1 MPSETERY
9 WGTIC
14 LGIVTIATAVIGVA
28 LFSSGLVD
36 VRIPEGG
43 PLTSIL
49 LGVKL
54 VAAVLAIV
62 FYFVALYGASRVIVP
77 APDRLQR
84 DSATTAK
91 QVLWVYALFV
101 GELLALLV
109 MLFADLFLNF
119 LDPPAMPAEPMA
131 LLLTA

>member
-1 MPSETERY
+1 MPSESERY
-9 WGTIC
+9 WGSIC
-14 LGIVTIATAVIGVA
+14 LGIVTIATAAIGVA

-43 PLTSIL
+43 PLTGIL

-54 VAAVLAIV
+54 VTAVLAIV

-77 APDRLQR
+77 SPNRLQR
-84 DSATTAK
+84 GSVTTAK

-101 GELLALLV
+101 GELLALVL
-109 MLFADLFLNF
+109 LLAADLLLN
-119 LDPPAMPAEPMA
+119 LLHPPPMPAEPMV
-131 LLLTA
+131 LLLAA